1 MLRVLLARPDWSYRP
16 CGYERRYGA
25 DRSDWCGR
33 YEWRYGADRAYRCD
47 GCYRCSRS
55 YWCGWYERRDGTDR
69 ADGR

>member
-1 MLRVLLARPDWSYRP
+1 MLRVLLARPDWPYRP

-25 DRSDWCGR
+25 DRPDWCGR
-33 YEWRYGADRAYRCD
+33 HEWRDGTDRAYRCD

-55 YWCGWYERRDGTDR
+55 YWCGGYERRDGIDR